1 MGRKTAVAALTVT
14 YFEAVEA
21 WRVRDAITEISD
33 TMVERDEHER

>member
-33 TMVERDEHER
+33 TIGESREG